1 MQMNTLARKTPNA
14 KHVQVGRGGKR
25 GKTAGRGT
33 KGQNAR
39 SNTRKRPQLRDII
52 KKIPKKRGH
61 GKNRAKSNYAR
72 PDAFVVNVG
81 VLESVFDSG
90 AIISPAALLEK
101 GILKSTRLPEAGV
114 KILANG
120 DLTKKFTLSGCMV
133 SAAAKTKIEAAGGS
147 VA

>member
-1 MQMNTLARKTPNA
+1 MQMNKLARKTPNT

-61 GKNRAKSNYAR
+61 GKNRAKSTYAK
-72 PDAFVVNVG
+72 PEVFAVNVEL
-81 VLESVFDSG
+81 LESVFDTG
-90 AIISPAALLEK
+90 ATISPVSLLEK
-101 GILKSTRLPEAGV
+101 GVLKSTRLPKAGV
-114 KILANG
+114 KVLATG
-120 DLTKKFTLSGCMV
+120 DLTKKFIISGCAV
-133 SAAAKTKIEAAGGS
+133 SAAAKAKIEAAGGS